1 MSQTSLSRRGSRP
14 AHPLPCFVN
23 RATLVEIALD
33 GADHQ
38 RGAADYSL
46 MVSMLVLPA
55 WGFVATPAVI
65 RAPTVPLAAT
75 AVCVDGGV
83 LSNVQA
89 WLPTIIVGIAVQQYA
104 FKARRRPPP
113 LDTSPLT
120 LYTPL
125 SARLLANE
133 WHLRLPSLRT
143 PRLTIITPHPA
154 PRTALPHPAPRTH
167 PCHAHPIASHPSTPP
182 TSRRMASLSPR
193 SNRPQA
199 SSLPTR
205 RGRP

>member
-1 MSQTSLSRRGSRP
+1 MQQSLRSSSWTEQTINAEQPTSR
-14 AHPLPCFVN
+14 
-23 RATLVEIALD
+23 
-33 GADHQ
+33 
-38 RGAADYSL
+38 L

-75 AVCVDGGV
+75 AICVDGGV

-125 SARLLANE
+125 SARPLANE
-133 WHLRLPSLRT
+133 WHLRLQAPHSAPLASPHHSTPSAPHRSPTPRSPHPPLPRT
-143 PRLTIITPHPA
+143 PHSVPPLHP
-154 PRTALPHPAPRTH
+154 TH
-167 PCHAHPIASHPSTPP
+167 
-182 TSRRMASLSPR
+182 
-193 SNRPQA
+193 
-199 SSLPTR
+199 
-205 RGRP
+205 

>member
-1 MSQTSLSRRGSRP
+1 MSSR
-14 AHPLPCFVN
+14 
-23 RATLVEIALD
+23 
-33 GADHQ
+33 
-38 RGAADYSL
+38 L

-113 LDTSPLT
+113 LDTSPLA

-125 SARLLANE
+125 SARPLAGD
-133 WHLRLPSLRT
+133 WHLRLQALTPHPSPHL
-143 PRLTIITPHPA
+143 ITPHPA
-154 PRTALPHPAPRTH
+154 PRTAHPTPRSPHPPLPRTPHSVPPLH
-167 PCHAHPIASHPSTPP
+167 PTH
-182 TSRRMASLSPR
+182 
-193 SNRPQA
+193 
-199 SSLPTR
+199 
-205 RGRP
+205 